1 MPAGPAWWD
10 TVRDRATVADVAAA
24 LGLSDGKR
32 GAFGPCPA
40 CNGDRRGSADR
51 RPPVGVTGDGHGWC
65 CFPCGAKGDALDL
78 AALRVAGAALG
89 ELDAKRRGEV
99 RAWCAGRGWC
109 EPAPPLSPL
118 GMVAAELFG
127 VLPPK
132 GDPRWREAGR
142 ELKRREAAGEAPRPA
157 PAVEPP
163 PVVRPPRRENG
174 ARNANENPATE
185 RPPPPLEEL
194 AALWAACRPLNG
206 PGCAAVAGDWLR
218 EVRGLDLDA
227 VAALDLVRVL
237 PDVYPWPGWIP
248 WLGMERG
255 AWLALYRLAAPMYD
269 AAGELR
275 AIRFRAVNHVHEL
288 DPDADPPRLRWRVL
302 PVERKALAPRGA
314 RLAGLVLADPWG
326 LALLRGAREVDGV
339 PWDGAVLVAEG
350 EIDLCAAT
358 SSAGRFRGG
367 ATFAAFAVVAG
378 SWTAELAARIPDG
391 ARVTIAT
398 DADDAGDKYAEA
410 VRASLA
416 GRCKVRRMARPETWG
431 NNAER

>member
-10 TVRDRATVADVAAA
+10 TVRARATVADVAAA

-32 GAFGPCPA
+32 GTFGPCPA

-51 RPPVGVTGDGHGWC
+51 RAPVGVTGDGHGWC

-89 ELDAKRRGEV
+89 GLDAKRRGEV
-99 RAWCAGRGWC
+99 RAWFAGRGWC

-127 VLPPK
+127 ELPPK
-132 GDPRWREAGR
+132 GDPRWRVAGR
-142 ELKRREAAGEAPRPA
+142 DLKRREAAGEAPRPL
-157 PAVEPP
+157 PVEPP
-163 PVVRPPRRENG
+163 PVVRLPRSENR
-174 ARNANENPATE
+174 ARNANENPAK
-185 RPPPPLEEL
+185 PPPPLEEV
-194 AALWAACRPLNG
+194 AALWAACRPVNG

-218 EVRGLDLDA
+218 EVRGLNPDA

-237 PDVYPWPGWIP
+237 PDVYPWPGWLP
-248 WLGMERG
+248 LVGMDRG
-255 AWLALYRLAAPMYD
+255 AWLEVYRLAAPMYD
-269 AAGELR
+269 VAGELR
-275 AIRFRAVNHVHEL
+275 AIRFRAVDRVREL

-302 PVERKALAPRGA
+302 PVKKKALAPIGA

-358 SSAGRFRGG
+358 SSAGRFRAGG
-367 ATFAAFAVVAG
+367 TFAAFAVAAG
-378 SWTAELAARIPDG
+378 SWTPEIAARIPDG
-391 ARVTIAT
+391 ARVTVAT
-398 DADDAGDKYAEA
+398 DADGPGDKYAET

-416 GRCKVRRMARPETWG
+416 GRCKVLRMVARPETWG

>member
-24 LGLSDGKR
+24 LGLADGKR

-51 RPPVGVTGDGHGWC
+51 RPPVGVTGDGHGWS

-78 AALRVAGAALG
+78 AALRIAGAALG
-89 ELDAKRRGEV
+89 ELDTKRRGEV
-99 RAWCAGRGWC
+99 RAWFASRGWC
-109 EPAPPLSPL
+109 EHAPPLSPI
-118 GMVAAELFG
+118 GVVAAELFG
-127 VLPPK
+127 VLPPR

-142 ELKRREAAGEAPRPA
+142 ELKRREAAGEAPRPI
-157 PAVEPP
+157 PVEPP
-163 PVVRPPRRENG
+163 PVIPPPRRENG
-174 ARNANENPATE
+174 APNANEKPAAE
-185 RPPPPLEEL
+185 PPPAEEL

-218 EVRGLDLDA
+218 LVRGLDPEALAD
-227 VAALDLVRVL
+227 LDLVRVL
-237 PDVYPWPGWIP
+237 PDVYPWPR
-248 WLGMERG
+248 WLPLVGLDRG

-275 AIRFRAVNHVHEL
+275 ALRFRAVDRVREL

-326 LALLRGAREVDGV
+326 LALLRGAREANGK
-339 PWDGAVLVAEG
+339 PWDGLVEVAEG
-350 EIDLCAAT
+350 EIDLWAAST
-358 SSAGRFRGG
+358 RPGRFRDGT
-367 ATFAAFAVVAG
+367 TFAALAVVAG
-378 SWTAELAARIPDG
+378 SWTPELAARIPDD
-391 ARVTIAT
+391 ARVLVST
-398 DADDAGDKYAEA
+398 DADAAGNKYADA
-410 VRASLA
+410 ISASLA
-416 GRCKVRRMARPETWG
+416 GRCKVRRRVRPETWRD
-431 NNAER
+431 NAER